1 MGSDVSY
8 LKYLST
14 WLKPVAQSKSSQWKR
29 CWRASVDGWAASTFH
44 SRCDNKGPTVT
55 IIRVSGTYIFGGY
68 TSLSWS
74 KYYIRILSIIKVFGG
89 KVIIGNNGYY
99 YYYYYYYYCYYYYY
113 YYYYSEILIHSSG
126 GNQQP

>member
-1 MGSDVSY
+1 MGPTNFVREERKFSSEVKTLLPGFFYFLEGLKHSSIVGSDVNY

-14 WLKPVAQSKSSQWKR
+14 WLKPVAQSKSSQWKQ

-55 IIRVSGTYIFGGY
+55 IIRVGGTYIFGGY

-74 KYYIRILSIIKVFGG
+74 KY
-89 KVIIGNNGYY
+89 
-99 YYYYYYYYCYYYYY
+99 
-113 YYYYSEILIHSSG
+113 
-126 GNQQP
+126 